1 MTIDTKIF
9 LTQNISM
16 LALQNLYRHY
26 RIRPATQNRS
36 CITESMPGVQ
46 NLICAHRMYSCITES
61 KLALQNL
68 RLRYRIDN
76 CCTES
81 DLRTQNLTALQNRT
95 WHYRIL

>member
-36 CITESMPGVQ
+36 CITESKMASQ
-46 NLICAHRMYSCITES
+46 NLC
-61 KLALQNL
+61 
-68 RLRYRIDN
+68 LRYRIDN

-81 DLRTQNLTALQNRT
+81 NCVTESNKALQNPVSTRCHHTNMFWIEDRT
-95 WHYRIL
+95 LNLKCLSMG

>member
-61 KLALQNL
+61 KVALQNL

-81 DLRTQNLTALQNRT
+81 DLRTQNLTALQNLT

>member
-61 KLALQNL
+61 LPALQNL
-68 RLRYRIDN
+68 KWRYRIQA
-76 CCTES
+76 CVTES
-81 DLRTQNLTALQNRT
+81 IPAVQNLICA
-95 WHYRIL
+95 HRI